1 MYKNIVQRIEIL
13 SKKNLWNFDFRLQY
27 LYIYF
32 IINFLYMLTNLKK
45 DLDKAVFHL
54 KSEFSKLQVGRANPA
69 LVEWVLIDAYGTT
82 QPLKNIA
89 AVSNLDG
96 QTLTIQPWDK
106 TLIHDIEKGISNANI
121 GLNPTNNGENLL
133 IKIPPLTEDRRR
145 EITKTAQK
153 MEEDA
158 KISTRNIRAEYKKK
172 IDKAKSEKEITEDE
186 AKNLETQLQKSI
198 DAIIKEIEQITKDK
212 EADIMKV

>member
-1 MYKNIVQRIEIL
+1 M
-13 SKKNLWNFDFRLQY
+13 
-27 LYIYF
+27 
-32 IINFLYMLTNLKK
+32 
-45 DLDKAVFHL
+45 
-54 KSEFSKLQVGRANPA
+54 
-69 LVEWVLIDAYGTT
+69 
-82 QPLKNIA
+82 
-89 AVSNLDG
+89 
-96 QTLTIQPWDK
+96 TIQPWDK

-172 IDKAKSEKEITEDE
+172 IDKAKTDKEISEDE
-186 AKNLETQLQKSI
+186 AKNLETQLQKTI
-198 DAIIKEIEQITKDK
+198 DTIIKEIEQISKEK

>member
-1 MYKNIVQRIEIL
+1 
-13 SKKNLWNFDFRLQY
+13 
-27 LYIYF
+27 
-32 IINFLYMLTNLKK
+32 MLTNLSK
-45 DLDKAVFHL
+45 DLSKAVLHL

-69 LVEWVLIDAYGTT
+69 LVEGILIEAYGTS

-121 GLNPTNNGENLL
+121 GLAPTNNGESLL
-133 IKIPPLTEDRRR
+133 IKVPPLTEERRR
-145 EITKTAQK
+145 EITKTAGN
-153 MEEDA
+153 MSEEA
-158 KISTRNIRAEYKKK
+158 KISVRNIRAEYKKK
-172 IDKAKSEKEITEDE
+172 VDMAKSEKEISEDE
-186 AKNLETQLQKSI
+186 AKNYETQLQKQI
-198 DAIIKEIEQITKDK
+198 DASIKEIDTISWEK